1 VILALKLVLTPTL
14 IGIATLV
21 GRRFGP
27 SISGW
32 LVGLPLTSGPVSLFL
47 AIEQGTAFAA
57 SAAAGSLTGVGAAA
71 IFALAYAACAR
82 RLPWPATVLVASAVF
97 LAAAFALDQ
106 LMLAREPAAPIV
118 VLYLVGVVAALA
130 VTRAIPSPRGPV
142 PETASPPWDLP
153 ARMIVTTGLVLAI
166 TGFAPQLG
174 PRLSGLIATYPIYAS
189 VLAVFAH
196 VQHGPAAATQVVR
209 GLSFGIV
216 AFATFF
222 LSIGS
227 LVDRTGV
234 APAFAIAI
242 AGALVVQGVT
252 LTRIRTK
259 ASPSPTA

>member
-1 VILALKLVLTPTL
+1 VIFALKLVLTPTL
-14 IGIATLV
+14 IGIAKLV

-32 LVGLPLTSGPVSLFL
+32 LVGLPFTSGPVSLFL
-47 AIEQGTAFAA
+47 AIEQGTPFAA

-97 LAAAFALDQ
+97 VVAAFALDQ
-106 LMLAREPAAPIV
+106 VLLAREPSAPIV
-118 VLYLVGVVAALA
+118 FLYVVGVAAALA
-130 VTRAIPSPRGPV
+130 ATRAIPSPPGPV
-142 PETASPPWDLP
+142 TGTEAPPWDLP
-153 ARMIVTTGLVLAI
+153 ARMVVTTGLVLAI

-174 PRLSGLIATYPIYAS
+174 ARLSGLIATYPIYAS

-209 GLSFGIV
+209 GLCFGIV

-222 LSIGS
+222 LAIGS
-227 LVDRTGV
+227 LVDRIGIL
-234 APAFAIAI
+234 PAFATAI
-242 AGALVVQGVT
+242 AAALVVQGLT

-259 ASPSPTA
+259 ASPSPIA